1 MGSNR
6 KQPFGYKMELGQIV
20 FHPEEATA
28 VRYLFREYDQGKS
41 FLDLTNAM
49 KEWGISYDGDKPWNK
64 NMIARILADM
74 QYTGLP
80 PYPLLISLPLFQS
93 VSEKRSKRSA
103 PIQQTQAQKLLR
115 QKCNHKVSP
124 EIESEVLALLN
135 KLIQIPIL
143 IQPPNT
149 SVEDS
154 AAVTTLEATVDDLL
168 RQLPVVD
175 EEQAEKAVFD
185 LAAARYQAIGSEEY
199 ETQRL
204 QKVFQGQGPM
214 TELDA
219 ELIRQTIRTVTVDG
233 NGAVTIK
240 LKNDQII
247 GRENIP

>member
-20 FHPEEATA
+20 IHPEEATA

-49 KEWGISYDGDKPWNK
+49 KEWGIPYDRDKPWNK
-64 NMIARILADM
+64 NMIARILADGR
-74 QYTGLP
+74 YTGLP
-80 PYPLLISLPLFQS
+80 PYPLLIPLPLFQS

-115 QKCNHKVSP
+115 QKCNSRVST

-135 KLIQIPIL
+135 KLIQFPSL
-143 IQPPNT
+143 IQSPNT
-149 SVEDS
+149 SAEDS
-154 AAVTTLEATVDDLL
+154 PAVTALEATVDDLL
-168 RQLPVVD
+168 RQLPVD
-175 EEQAEKAVFD
+175 EEQAEKAIFE

-199 ETQRL
+199 ETQWL
-204 QKVFQGQGPM
+204 QGLLREQEPI

-219 ELIRQTIRTVTVDG
+219 ELIRQTIRNVTVDG

-247 GRENIP
+247 GRESTP